1 MWSDQSPVQS
11 ERKDKSFINLQTP
24 DQNKGKDKDK
34 DTEAFFWMD
43 GLAGILQKISWLK
56 SFKVN

>member
-11 ERKDKSFINLQTP
+11 ERKDKSSINLQTP
-24 DQNKGKDKDK
+24 EEQKAQTK

-43 GLAGILQKISWLK
+43 GLAGIFAKDQLAQII
-56 SFKVN
+56 